1 MLKLILTQL
10 EYLIQK
16 SRQKIKNIHRIWTM
30 AFSLSLIFASNVSYS
45 QNMEDSIISQHSIVP
60 LVFFLPETSL
70 AFGATGIST
79 FKKSNHSEITRPSQ
93 VLYSAIYT
101 LKNQLLLFAPFEF
114 YGNSN
119 DTRIKG
125 ELGYYQYFYNYHGI
139 GGNTSKNDLENY
151 SVNFPRLD
159 ANYSKRLY
167 SNFYLGGGFSFD
179 QFNIVQTEDAGL
191 LETEKPIG
199 FEGGRKANFVALAFF
214 DNRDTLFAPSS
225 GHYLEVKFQ
234 HSMPQWLS
242 DFVYS
247 KIDIDYR
254 FYQRLSKK
262 TVLAS
267 NIYWATATKQAPFFD
282 LPYISTP
289 NRARGYDDRRF
300 INYKLLNIQTE
311 LRFPLYKSFSGASF
325 ISLTD
330 LPETALGF
338 FAQSPE
344 ISYGLGFRYEFQKE
358 SKARLRL
365 DLAKSRDS
373 FNFYFTLNEAF

>member
-1 MLKLILTQL
+1 M
-10 EYLIQK
+10 EYLKPKFFLKNK
-16 SRQKIKNIHRIWTM
+16 SSLSIWAL
-30 AFSLSLIFASNVSYS
+30 AFSLVLNFASTSVYS
-45 QNMEDSIISQHSIVP
+45 QDSKDSINSQHSIVP
-60 LVFFLPETSL
+60 IVFFLPETSL
-70 AFGATGIST
+70 GFGATGIST
-79 FKKSNHSEITRPSQ
+79 FKKSNHTDITRPSQ
-93 VLYSAIYT
+93 LLYSAIYT

-119 DTRIKG
+119 NTRIKG

-139 GGNTSKNDLENY
+139 GINTSKNDLENY
-151 SVNFPRLD
+151 SVNFPRLE

-167 SNFYLGGGFSFD
+167 SNFYLGAGFNFD
-179 QFNIVQTEDAGL
+179 QFDIVKTEDAGL

-214 DNRDTLFAPSS
+214 DNRDTLFAPNS

-247 KIDIDYR
+247 RIDIDYR
-254 FYQRLSKK
+254 FYQKLSNK

-300 INYKLLNIQTE
+300 INYDLLNIQTE
-311 LRFPLYKSFSGASF
+311 LRFPLYKRFSGASF
-325 ISLTD
+325 ISLSD
-330 LPETALGF
+330 LPERTLDF
-338 FAQSPE
+338 FSKSPE
-344 ISYGLGFRYEFQKE
+344 ISYGLGFRFELNKD

-365 DLAKSRDS
+365 DIAKSRDS
-373 FNFYFTLNEAF
+373 FNFYFTVNEAF